1 MKMRLSAVQAT
12 KEKTD
17 FRGQKSQFFQIFS
30 INGAREISLI
40 KIDALSHEVK
50 KPMSLIFLS
59 VNGQTQSLLRARSVV
74 ARLWRAS
81 EARAAP
87 DARNALK
94 HVRDDVFSSFED
106 LDGVWSSF
114 TSLRRTKNREEASS
128 LVVTL
133 NELSTL
139 TTTLGCF
146 FVEHCTRMCDKRDT
160 FALLSIDGSIC
171 VAFAKILGFQEQS
184 ARNTVFIVE
193 SIHVVAAAGL
203 SRPP

>member
-1 MKMRLSAVQAT
+1 
-12 KEKTD
+12 
-17 FRGQKSQFFQIFS
+17 
-30 INGAREISLI
+30 
-40 KIDALSHEVK
+40 
-50 KPMSLIFLS
+50 MSLIFLS

-94 HVRDDVFSSFED
+94 HVSDDVFSSFED

-139 TTTLGCF
+139 TTTLGCC
-146 FVEHCTRMCDKRDT
+146 FVEHCTRMCDGRDT
-160 FALLSIDGSIC
+160 FALLSIDGLVC
-171 VAFAKILGFQEQS
+171 VVFAKILGF
-184 ARNTVFIVE
+184 
-193 SIHVVAAAGL
+193 
-203 SRPP
+203 